1 MVAFLRLALRRV
13 AMMPVM
19 ILGIALLVFVVL
31 QFSPVD
37 PAYNALG
44 DSASPEARSAF
55 AESQGLND
63 PFPVRYFTFLGQL
76 IQGDL
81 GVTMAPSQPVTDRIA
96 TAFPLTFQ
104 LTLLGLVLAIVLALA
119 MGVTSAV
126 YRDRWPDQVFRVLSM
141 AGIAL
146 PSFWLG
152 VLLIQQFALNTPLFP
167 TGGYVNPADSFTGW
181 LNSMALPAISLAV
194 PVAAS
199 LARLIRT
206 SMVAELDRDYVR
218 TAKGSGLPPFLII
231 RSVLRNA
238 LVTPLTVLGVKV
250 GYLLSGAVVIEAIFD
265 LPGMGKLILEGVTG
279 GDVALVQGTVLT
291 IAIAFLVVNVVV
303 DLLYLLVN
311 PRIRTV

>member
-1 MVAFLRLALRRV
+1 MVAFLRLALRRI

-44 DSASPEARSAF
+44 ESATPEARAAF
-55 AESQGLND
+55 AAEHGLDD
-63 PFPVRYFTFLGQL
+63 PLPLRYVDFIGQL
-76 IQGDL
+76 LRGDL
-81 GVTMAPSQPVTDRIA
+81 GVTVPPSQPVADRIA
-96 TAFPLTFQ
+96 AAFPLTLQ
-104 LTLLGLVLAIVLALA
+104 LTLMGLALA
-119 MGVTSAV
+119 VVLAVVLGVTGAV

-141 AGIAL
+141 AGVAI

-167 TGGYVNPADSFTGW
+167 TGGYVNPAESLTGF
-181 LNSMALPAISLAV
+181 LKTMTLPAVSLAV

-199 LARLIRT
+199 LARLVRT

-218 TAKGSGLPPFLII
+218 TARGNGLPPSLVI

-238 LVTPLTVLGVKV
+238 LVTPLTVLGIKV
-250 GYLLSGAVVIEAIFD
+250 GYMLSGAVVIEAIFD

-279 GDVALVQGTVLT
+279 GDVALVQGTVLF
-291 IAIAFLVVNVVV
+291 IAVAFLVVNVIV

>member
-19 ILGIALLVFVVL
+19 VLGIALLVFVVL
-31 QFSPVD
+31 QFSPAD

-44 DSASPEARSAF
+44 DSASAEARAAF
-55 AESQGLND
+55 AEEHGLDD
-63 PFPVRYFTFLGQL
+63 PLPVRYFAFLGDL
-76 IQGDL
+76 VRGDL
-81 GVTMAPSQPVTDRIA
+81 GVTVPPSQPVADRIA
-96 TAFPLTFQ
+96 TAFPLTLQ
-104 LTLLGLVLAIVLALA
+104 LTLLGLSLAVVLALVL
-119 MGVTSAV
+119 GVVSAV

-141 AGIAL
+141 VGIAL

-167 TGGYVNPADSFTGW
+167 TGGYVNPADDFGGW
-181 LNSMALPAISLAV
+181 LRSMTLPAVALAL

-199 LARLIRT
+199 LARLVRT
-206 SMVAELDRDYVR
+206 AMVSELDRDYVR
-218 TAKGSGLPPFLII
+218 TARGSGLPPFLIV
-231 RSVLRNA
+231 RSVLRNS
-238 LVTPLTVLGVKV
+238 LITPLTVLGVKV
-250 GYLLSGAVVIEAIFD
+250 GYMLSGAVVIEAIFD

-291 IAIAFLVVNVVV
+291 IAVAFLVVNVVV

>member
-1 MVAFLRLALRRV
+1 MVAFLRLALRRL

-19 ILGIALLVFVVL
+19 VLGIALLVFVVL
-31 QFSPVD
+31 QFSPAD

-44 DSASPEARSAF
+44 DSASPEARAAF
-55 AESQGLND
+55 AEAHGLND
-63 PFPVRYFTFLGQL
+63 PLPVRYVAFLANL
-76 IQGDL
+76 VQGDL
-81 GVTMAPSQPVTDRIA
+81 GVTVPPSQPVADRIA
-96 TAFPLTFQ
+96 TAFPLTLQ
-104 LTLLGLVLAIVLALA
+104 LTILGLTLAVVLALVFGVVSA
-119 MGVTSAV
+119 M

-152 VLLIQQFALNTPLFP
+152 VLLIQQFALNIPIFP

-181 LNSMALPAISLAV
+181 LMSLALPAFALAV

-199 LARLIRT
+199 LARLVRT

-218 TAKGSGLPPFLII
+218 TAHGSGLPPFLIT

-279 GDVALVQGTVLT
+279 GDVALVQGTVLF
-291 IAIAFLVVNVVV
+291 IAVAFLVVNVVV

>member
-1 MVAFLRLALRRV
+1 MFLAVTLAVVGGVLG
-13 AMMPVM
+13 AM
-19 ILGIALLVFVVL
+19 
-31 QFSPVD
+31 
-37 PAYNALG
+37 
-44 DSASPEARSAF
+44 
-55 AESQGLND
+55 
-63 PFPVRYFTFLGQL
+63 
-76 IQGDL
+76 
-81 GVTMAPSQPVTDRIA
+81 
-96 TAFPLTFQ
+96 
-104 LTLLGLVLAIVLALA
+104 
-119 MGVTSAV
+119 
-126 YRDRWPDQVFRVLSM
+126 YRDRWPDQLFRVLSM
-141 AGIAL
+141 AYVAI

-152 VLLIQQFALNTPLFP
+152 VLLIQQFALNTRIFP
-167 TGGYVNPADSFTGW
+167 TGGYTNPADSFSGW
-181 LNSMALPAISLAV
+181 LTTMALPALSLAV

-199 LARLIRT
+199 LARLVRT

-218 TAKGSGLPPFLII
+218 TAQGNGLPAFLVI

-291 IAIAFLVVNVVV
+291 IAIAFLVVNVIV

>member
-1 MVAFLRLALRRV
+1 MVAFLRLALRRL

-19 ILGIALLVFVVL
+19 ILGIALLVFVVM

-44 DSASPEARSAF
+44 DSASPEARAAF
-55 AESQGLND
+55 AAAHGLDD
-63 PFPVRYFTFLGQL
+63 PLPLRYINFLGQL
-76 IQGDL
+76 LQGDL
-81 GVTMAPSQPVTDRIA
+81 GVTVPPGQPVADRIA
-96 TAFPLTFQ
+96 AAFPLTLQ
-104 LTLLGLVLAIVLALA
+104 LTILGLALA
-119 MGVTSAV
+119 VILAVVLGVTGAM

-141 AGIAL
+141 AGVAI

-152 VLLIQQFALNTPLFP
+152 VLLIQQFALNMPVFP
-167 TGGYVNPADSFTGW
+167 TGGYTNPADSFTGW
-181 LNSMALPAISLAV
+181 LRTMALPAVSLAV

-199 LARLIRT
+199 LARLVRT

-218 TAKGSGLPPFLII
+218 TARGNGLPPFLVV

-238 LVTPLTVLGVKV
+238 LVTPLTVLGIKV

-279 GDVALVQGTVLT
+279 GDTALVQGTVLM
-291 IAIAFLVVNVVV
+291 IAIAFLVVNVIV

>member
-1 MVAFLRLALRRV
+1 MVAFLRLALRRI

-19 ILGIALLVFVVL
+19 ILGITLLVFVVL
-31 QFSPVD
+31 QFSPAD

-44 DSASPEARSAF
+44 ESSTAAARAAF
-55 AESQGLND
+55 AEANGLND
-63 PFPVRYFTFLGQL
+63 PLPVRYFDFLKDLVHGN
-76 IQGDL
+76 L
-81 GVTMAPSQPVTDRIA
+81 GVTVPPSQQVADRISV
-96 TAFPLTFQ
+96 AFPLTLQ
-104 LTLLGLVLAIVLALA
+104 LTLLGLVLAVVLAVLL
-119 MGVTSAV
+119 GVTGAV
-126 YRDRWPDQVFRVLSM
+126 FRDRWPDQLIRVLSM
-141 AGIAL
+141 AGVAV

-152 VLLIQQFALNTPLFP
+152 VLLIQQFALRSPIFP
-167 TGGYVNPADSFTGW
+167 TGGYISPADSFSGW
-181 LNSMALPAISLAV
+181 LKCMTLPAISLAV

-206 SMVAELDRDYVR
+206 SMVTELDRDYVR
-218 TAKGSGLPPFLII
+218 TATGNGLPRLLVI
-231 RSVLRNA
+231 RGVLRNA
-238 LVTPLTVLGVKV
+238 LVTPLTVLGIKV

-291 IAIAFLVVNVVV
+291 IAIAFLVVNVIV

>member
-1 MVAFLRLALRRV
+1 
-13 AMMPVM
+13 MP
-19 ILGIALLVFVVL
+19 I
-31 QFSPVD
+31 
-37 PAYNALG
+37 
-44 DSASPEARSAF
+44 
-55 AESQGLND
+55 
-63 PFPVRYFTFLGQL
+63 RYFDFLGQL
-76 IQGDL
+76 LHFDL
-81 GVTMAPSQPVTDRIA
+81 GMTVPPSQPVIDRITA
-96 TAFPLTFQ
+96 AFPLTLQ
-104 LTLLGLVLAIVLALA
+104 LTFLGLFLAVTLAVIGGVLGA
-119 MGVTSAV
+119 M
-126 YRDRWPDQVFRVLSM
+126 YRDRWPDQLFRVLSM
-141 AGIAL
+141 AGVAI

-152 VLLIQQFALNTPLFP
+152 VLLIQQFALNTRIFP
-167 TGGYVNPADSFTGW
+167 TGGYTNPADSFSGW
-181 LNSMALPAISLAV
+181 LTTMALPAVSLAV

-199 LARLIRT
+199 LARLVRT

-218 TAKGSGLPPFLII
+218 TARGNGLPVFVVI

-291 IAIAFLVVNVVV
+291 IAIAFLVVNVIV